1 MWCLERKSLISCR
14 CYCLCQRFPV
24 YVIFAARNR
33 RVLNLVI
40 LNWVVWC
47 FYSLNIF
54 FLFFTVSFVDFERI
68 NICWAFTWLPLVI
81 LVFFYLQ
88 LNEVMPVAVLSNHTY
103 EIIDDQYYMW
113 WGLTLYLIL
122 KVSFSNVP
130 SANWNTTL
138 SVALGNGLAICSVL
152 LMPTSR
158 NEQLIQKI
166 FVLKSQCAKF

>member
-1 MWCLERKSLISCR
+1 
-14 CYCLCQRFPV
+14 
-24 YVIFAARNR
+24 
-33 RVLNLVI
+33 
-40 LNWVVWC
+40 
-47 FYSLNIF
+47 
-54 FLFFTVSFVDFERI
+54 
-68 NICWAFTWLPLVI
+68 
-81 LVFFYLQ
+81 
-88 LNEVMPVAVLSNHTY
+88 MPVAVLSNHTY